1 MKYVEEDELMLQ
13 PTRKNE
19 ILMRMTKN
27 WTVASGCQNV
37 PRR

>member
-1 MKYVEEDELMLQ
+1 MKYVEEDEVMLQ

-19 ILMRMTKN
+19 ILMRMNKK
-27 WTVASGCQNV
+27 WIAASGCENV